1 MRMLRLIPDG
11 TRIDFVGFRRLGFI
25 ISIAL
30 ILISVGSLSGR
41 GLNLG
46 IDFLGGILI
55 EVRAPEPVD
64 LGAMRATLDAAGV
77 GEVTLQGME
86 RPTDVLIRA
95 QLPEGGDAAA
105 KSAVDT
111 IRGTLGDTYDYRS
124 VELVGPTIGAE
135 LLRKGIIGT
144 VLAVLG
150 IGLYVAFRFEWQFG
164 VTALIA
170 TLHDVF
176 VTVGLFSLFQIE
188 FNTTTVAAL
197 LTLAGYSV
205 NDTVI
210 VFDRIRETLRK
221 DKSADLKTIINRS
234 INATLTRT
242 VNTSLTTLLACLAL
256 LFLGGRTL
264 FGFSLA
270 LTWGIVTGTFSS
282 VYVGAAVLLYLPPV
296 RRVPVK
302 AAADLEPT
310 AEPARLDSRVSSS
323 VQQ

>member
-11 TRIDFVGFRRLGFI
+11 TRIDFIGFRKLGFI
-25 ISIAL
+25 ISMAL
-30 ILISVGSLSGR
+30 VLISAGSLSVR

-64 LGAMRATLDAAGV
+64 LGAIRATLGSAGV
-77 GEVTLQGME
+77 GEFTLQGMD

-105 KSAVDT
+105 KSSVDL
-111 IRGTLGDTYDYRS
+111 IRSALGDSYDYRN

-135 LLRKGIIGT
+135 LLRNGIIGT
-144 VLAVLG
+144 VLAVIG

-164 VTALIA
+164 ATALLA

-176 VTVGLFSLFQIE
+176 VAVGLFSLFQIE

-210 VFDRIRETLRK
+210 VFDRIRETLRR
-221 DKSADLKTIINRS
+221 DKSADLGTIINRS
-234 INATLTRT
+234 VNATLART

-256 LFLGGRTL
+256 LFLGGHIL

-270 LTWGIVTGTFSS
+270 LTWGIVIGTFSS
-282 VYVGAAVLLYLPPV
+282 VYVGAALLLYLPPV
-296 RRVPVK
+296 RR
-302 AAADLEPT
+302 AATPKE
-310 AEPARLDSRVSSS
+310 AELQPQMLALGRPSPLPQVRRG
-323 VQQ
+323 